1 MFYLID
7 KPIGI
12 SSFDVIRRL
21 RKSLNIRKM
30 GHAGTLDPL
39 ATGLLIIATEKSTKL
54 LSLLDTASKEY
65 IFTVRFDG
73 KTDSLDMDTPLDP
86 IDSSG
91 FQPRTKKEIE
101 NHILSQKT
109 QIPPLYSA
117 LHIEG
122 NRAYD
127 LARAGK
133 IFEMKERNISVS
145 EIEVLNQSDMTL
157 TLRIIL
163 SSWWYVRSFAPLLWK
178 YHGIDGWYI
187 SSLRR
192 TKIYTS
198 YGMLAIEDATDIDVL
213 SSISYSQLFHTIP
226 TYEIDSTMLAD
237 IRLGKA
243 LDLWSAIYYEEN
255 SLVFLFHTL
264 SQYTSLCRYH
274 QGICTIVRNDV

>member
-163 SSWWYVRSFAPLLWK
+163 SS
-178 YHGIDGWYI
+178 
-187 SSLRR
+187 
-192 TKIYTS
+192 
-198 YGMLAIEDATDIDVL
+198 
-213 SSISYSQLFHTIP
+213 
-226 TYEIDSTMLAD
+226 
-237 IRLGKA
+237 
-243 LDLWSAIYYEEN
+243 
-255 SLVFLFHTL
+255 
-264 SQYTSLCRYH
+264 
-274 QGICTIVRNDV
+274 